1 MDYTS
6 KPTFIS
12 EDNNNRNVRSDGGA
26 DGKGGNANSNNSHM
40 GANQFVTVTPK
51 HELDSPYFHKSQADI
66 NQFVCTITLV
76 LILLSVAYK
85 SSTFVNTG
93 LKYIL
98 AGLAAWGGYLIY
110 INNMFGG

>member
-6 KPTFIS
+6 NPTFIS
-12 EDNNNRNVRSDGGA
+12 ENNNSNVQFDGGPGGEG
-26 DGKGGNANSNNSHM
+26 GKGGNATANN
-40 GANQFVTVTPK
+40 VTVHQGDTP
-51 HELDSPYFHKSQADI
+51 HFHKQQADI

>member
-6 KPTFIS
+6 NPKFIS
-12 EDNNNRNVRSDGGA
+12 EDNNNSNVRSDGGA
-26 DGKGGNANSNNSHM
+26 GGNGGNANANNSQM
-40 GANQFVTVTPK
+40 GANQLVTVTPK
-51 HELDSPYFHKSQADI
+51 HEFDSPYFHKSQADI

-76 LILLSVAYK
+76 LVLLAVAYK
-85 SSTFVNTG
+85 SDTFVNISM
-93 LKYIL
+93 KSIL